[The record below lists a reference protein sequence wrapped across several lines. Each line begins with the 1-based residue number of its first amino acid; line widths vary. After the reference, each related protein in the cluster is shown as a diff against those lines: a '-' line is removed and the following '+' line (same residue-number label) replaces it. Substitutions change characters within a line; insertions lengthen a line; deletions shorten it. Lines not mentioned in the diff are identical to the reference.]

1 MSDIAGQESTSTE
14 SSELTSTEAPA
25 EKQDHS
31 TGNETEA
38 NPFWGEVEKLT
49 GPNVYKLIQPHLAK
63 ADTAARQ
70 RVEAVNQQYAPWK
83 TFVDQGIQPQHVQ
96 QALGVVQQ
104 LNTAPE
110 QVFESLR
117 SFLERE
123 GRMPS
128 QAELKQEVIED
139 ESENEGQPDPRDQK
153 IQELQEQ
160 LQQFQGFVTG
170 QFTAQQQQAAAQEA
184 DAWLEAEIGR
194 LSDPKNGYD
203 QADIQEIVR
212 IAAFQ
217 SQTSGQEP
225 NLDAA
230 AAQFNAMR
238 DRIRTTP
245 RPGQTAPRLPMGPG
259 GGSPQGQVDL
269 SSLTKDQRR
278 ELVANM
284 LQSGKQS

>member
-25 EKQDHS
+25 EEQDHS

>member
-38 NPFWGEVEKLT
+38 NPFWGEVEKIT

-70 RVEAVNQQYAPWK
+70 RVEAVNQSYAPWK
-83 TFVDQGIQPQHVQ
+83 ELVDQGITPQHVQ
-96 QALGVVQQ
+96 QALGVVHQ
-104 LNTAPE
+104 LNSAPE
-110 QVFESLR
+110 QVYESLR

-139 ESENEGQPDPRDQK
+139 ESENEGQNDPRDQK

>member
-14 SSELTSTEAPA
+14 SSELTSTEAPT

-70 RVEAVNQQYAPWK
+70 RVEAVNQSYAPWK
-83 TFVDQGIQPQHVQ
+83 ELADQGITPQHVQ
-96 QALGVVQQ
+96 QALGVVHQ
-104 LNTAPE
+104 LNSAPE

-139 ESENEGQPDPRDQK
+139 ESENEGQNDPRDQK

-160 LQQFQGFVTG
+160 LQQLQGFVTG

-269 SSLTKDQRR
+269 SSLTKEQRR

>member
-1 MSDIAGQESTSTE
+1 MSDIAGQESTSEISE
-14 SSELTSTEAPA
+14 SPELTYSESET
-25 EKQDHS
+25 QDHS
-31 TGNETEA
+31 TGAEQEA

-70 RVEAVNQQYAPWK
+70 RVEALNQKLAPWSE
-83 TFVDQGIQPQHVQ
+83 FESQGIQPQHVK

-104 LNTAPE
+104 LNTNPE
-110 QVFESLR
+110 QVFQSLQE
-117 SFLERE
+117 FLTRE

-128 QAELKQEVIED
+128 QAELKQEVAED
-139 ESENEGQPDPRDQK
+139 LDETEGADPRDQQ

-184 DAWLEAEIGR
+184 DAWLEGEIGR

-217 SQTSGQEP
+217 SQQTGQEP

-230 AAQFNAMR
+230 AQQFNAMR

-245 RPGQTAPRLPMGPG
+245 RPGQAAPRLPMGPG
-259 GGSPQGQVDL
+259 GGSPQGQLDP
-269 SSLTKDQRR
+269 SNLTKDQRR
-278 ELVANM
+278 ELVSQM
-284 LQSGKQS
+284 LQRGKS